1 VGAVPPGLARPARE
15 FVDASLRYEV
25 GEGTGP
31 VAQALRRTATA
42 SFAKELLS
50 SPVAPPASGVP
61 GPAVVT
67 AMHMRVVTLSP
78 PAALVTGVARRPGGP
93 EEFSFVFVQ
102 TPAGWRA
109 GGPGE

>member
-1 VGAVPPGLARPARE
+1 MPSGLARPARE

-31 VAQALRRTATA
+31 VERTLRRTATA

-50 SPVAPPASGVP
+50 SPVAPPVSGVP

-67 AMHMRVVTLSP
+67 TMHMRVVTSSP

-93 EEFSFVFVQ
+93 EEFSFVFVE
-102 TPAGWRA
+102 TSAGWRA